1 MGETV
6 LSIAQNQKNRAM
18 TARHCTAIVLSYR
31 KNRKNYRLLFGHP
44 QQEIRRGWHRKLA
57 VFEPGELFAY
67 ERWEANSY
75 GTQRWQIMV
84 CRTVQN
90 GSVTKISGVYPG
102 AKLLLM
108 VNGKTKSKRFLSC
121 LDWLNSTAIAPK
133 TIRDRIWMEL
143 ALALNSGAN
152 LDEAL
157 AILEAK
163 SPC

>member
-1 MGETV
+1 MGETAQNT
-6 LSIAQNQKNRAM
+6 AQNQKNRAM
-18 TARHCTAIVLSYR
+18 TARQCTAIVLSYR
-31 KNRKNYRLLFGHP
+31 KKRKNYRLLFGHP
-44 QQEIRRGWHRKLA
+44 QQEIRRDWHRKLA

-84 CRTVQN
+84 CRTVLN
-90 GSVTKISGVYPG
+90 GSVTKIPGVYPG

-121 LDWLNSTAIAPK
+121 LDWLKSSAIVPE

-143 ALALNSGAN
+143 ALALNSGAK
-152 LDEAL
+152 LGEAL
-157 AILEAK
+157 AIIKEK

>member
-1 MGETV
+1 MAETARN
-6 LSIAQNQKNRAM
+6 IDQNQKNREM
-18 TARHCTAIVLSYR
+18 TARACTAVILSYR

-67 ERWEANSY
+67 EQWEANSY

-90 GSVTKISGVYPG
+90 GSVTRIPGVHPG

-108 VNGKTKSKRFLSC
+108 VSGKTKSKRFLSC
-121 LDWLNSTAIAPK
+121 LDALKSSAISPE

-143 ALALNSGAN
+143 ALALNSGAK
-152 LDEAL
+152 LEEAL

-163 SPC
+163 APC

>member
-1 MGETV
+1 MGET
-6 LSIAQNQKNRAM
+6 AQNTAPNQKNRAM
-18 TARHCTAIVLSYR
+18 TARHCTAVVLSYR

-44 QQEIRRGWHRKLA
+44 QQEIRRSWHRKLA
-57 VFEPGELFAY
+57 IFEPGELFAY

-84 CRTVQN
+84 CRTAQN
-90 GSVTKISGVYPG
+90 GSVTKIPGVYPG
-102 AKLLLM
+102 AKLLLR

-121 LDWLNSTAIAPK
+121 LDGLKSLAIAPE

-143 ALALNSGAN
+143 GLALNSGAN

-157 AILEAK
+157 AIIEAK

>member
-1 MGETV
+1 MAETAQ
-6 LSIAQNQKNRAM
+6 SIAQNQKNRAM
-18 TARHCTAIVLSYR
+18 TDRTCTAIVLFYR
-31 KNRKNYRLLFGHP
+31 KNQKNYRLLFGHP

-84 CRTVQN
+84 CRTAQN
-90 GSVTKISGVYPG
+90 GSVTRVPGVHPG
-102 AKLLLM
+102 AKLLLR

-121 LDWLNSTAIAPK
+121 LDGLKSSAIAPE

-143 ALALNSGAN
+143 GLALNSGAN

-157 AILEAK
+157 AIIEAK
-163 SPC
+163 PPC

>member
-1 MGETV
+1 MGETARN
-6 LSIAQNQKNRAM
+6 IDQNQKNRAM
-18 TARHCTAIVLSYR
+18 TTRNCTAIVLSYR

-44 QQEIRRGWHRKLA
+44 QQEIRRSWHRKLA
-57 VFEPGELFAY
+57 VFEPDMLFAY
-67 ERWEANSY
+67 EQWDANSY
-75 GTQRWQIMV
+75 GTQRWKIMV
-84 CRTVQN
+84 CRTVEN
-90 GSVTKISGVYPG
+90 GSVTKIPGVYPG

-121 LDWLNSTAIAPK
+121 LDGLKSSGRTPE

-143 ALALNSGAN
+143 ALALNSDAK

-157 AILEAK
+157 AIIEAK

>member
-1 MGETV
+1 MGETAQ
-6 LSIAQNQKNRAM
+6 STAQNQKNRAM

-44 QQEIRRGWHRKLA
+44 RQEIRRGWHRKLA

-75 GTQRWQIMV
+75 GTQRWRIIV
-84 CRTVQN
+84 CRTVEN
-90 GSVTKISGVYPG
+90 GSVTRIPGVYPG

-121 LDWLNSTAIAPK
+121 LDWLISSAIAPEAV
-133 TIRDRIWMEL
+133 RDRIWMEL
-143 ALALNSGAN
+143 ALALNSGAKLN
-152 LDEAL
+152 EAL
-157 AILEAK
+157 SILEAK
-163 SPC
+163 SQC